1 MRKALAIVLVL
12 LFGLAA
18 VFACLQVV
26 QRRREQE
33 AFETEIRGAQR
44 RLG

>member
-18 VFACLQVV
+18 GFACLQVA
-26 QRRREQE
+26 RHRREQE
-33 AFETEIRGAQR
+33 AFETEIRELSAA
-44 RLG
+44 

>member
-26 QRRREQE
+26 RRRREEEE
-33 AFETEIRGAQR
+33 AFEAEVRELAS
-44 RLG
+44 